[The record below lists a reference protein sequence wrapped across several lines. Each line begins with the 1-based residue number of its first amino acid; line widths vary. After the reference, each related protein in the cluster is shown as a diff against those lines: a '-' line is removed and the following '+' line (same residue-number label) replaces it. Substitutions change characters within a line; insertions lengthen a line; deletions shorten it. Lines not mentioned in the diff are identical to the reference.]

1 MNARYRNWTAGTM
14 VVLACG
20 AVLGCG
26 RSTTAPSQV
35 ASYTVSWGNANYL
48 TISAAIKAAS
58 PGEVVEVHGGPIA
71 ERVVVNKP
79 GIKLRGVSAILD
91 GSTVDGGRGIGIY
104 VDGVPDV
111 EVSGFTVRNFE
122 RGIVVQNAA
131 RAVIVRNEVHSNT
144 SKTANT
150 APPLAPGVD
159 LFEGVVLLGATG
171 TQVTD
176 NIMRNNGHDGLMIAG
191 GSRNNVIRNNRI
203 LNNGAQTVPGRFG

>member
-20 AVLGCG
+20 AVLRCG
-26 RSTTAPSQV
+26 SSKTAPSEV
-35 ASYTVSWGNANYL
+35 ALYIVGGPTPNFL
-48 TISAAIKAAS
+48 TISAAIKAAP
-58 PGEVVEVHGGPIA
+58 PGVVVEVHGGPIA
-71 ERVVVNKP
+71 ERVVVDKP

-91 GSTVDGGRGIGIY
+91 GSTVDGGRGIGIL
-104 VDGVPDV
+104 VNGVPDV

-122 RGIVVQNAA
+122 RGIVVQNATSA
-131 RAVIVRNEVHSNT
+131 AILRNEVHSNT

-176 NIMRNNGHDGLMIAG
+176 NILRNNGHDGLMIAG
-191 GSRNNVIRNNRI
+191 GSRDNVIRNNRI
-203 LNNGAQTVPGRFG
+203 LNNGAQTVPGQFG

>member
-1 MNARYRNWTAGTM
+1 MRTYRKWATSAA

-20 AVLGCG
+20 GFLGCG
-26 RSTTAPSQV
+26 GSKTGPSQLPLYIV
-35 ASYTVSWGNANYL
+35 GGPTPNFL
-48 TISAAIKAAS
+48 TISAALRAA
-58 PGEVVEVHGGPIA
+58 PAGEVIQVHGGPHA
-71 ERVVVNKP
+71 ERVVIDKP
-79 GIKLRGVSAILD
+79 GIKLRGVSAVLD
-91 GSTVDGGRGIGIY
+91 GSTVDGGRGIGIH
-104 VDGVPDV
+104 VTGVGEV

-122 RGIVVQNAA
+122 RGIVVQNAVN
-131 RAVIVRNEVHSNT
+131 AVIRQNEVHSNN

-176 NIMRNNGHDGLMIAG
+176 NIIRNNGHDGLMIAG
-191 GSRNNVIRNNRI
+191 GSRNNVIRNNRV